1 MNSFSSNFIRTSS
14 NKQYKD
20 RLFKAIFGRDNEK
33 SKRWRLDL
41 YNALND
47 SNYTDPDALELNTI
61 ENVIYIKMYNDVS
74 FLIDSQMTL
83 YEQQSSPD
91 PNMPMRGF
99 LYFAE
104 LYQKHIA
111 SSGRKLAG
119 GQLFKS
125 PNPNFIV
132 FYNGKPERSEQYDLK
147 LSDAFIHEDKSGRFE
162 WTAHVININEN
173 RNMSLQKK
181 CKPLY
186 DYVRFVSRINHN
198 KDDFKMPI
206 NEAVDEAVDWA
217 IKENL
222 LDGLISSE
230 KDEVIGMILT
240 EYDEEG
246 LIRTWQEDG
255 YANGLRDGEQKG
267 KQEKEV
273 EAARSFYKNGVS
285 VELIAKSLGMTI
297 EQVEDIVNTVA
308 AVK

>member
-119 GQLFKS
+119 GQLFKI